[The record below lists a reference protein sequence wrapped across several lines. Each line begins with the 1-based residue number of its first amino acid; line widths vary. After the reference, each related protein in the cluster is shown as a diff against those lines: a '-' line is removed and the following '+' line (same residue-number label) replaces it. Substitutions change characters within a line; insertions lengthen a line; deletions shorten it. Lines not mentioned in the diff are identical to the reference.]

1 MKNWIVLFLLCGFQ
15 TLTAQTLTGFSARFN
30 DAFVDWDIYVDS
42 IDGSA
47 GNLTMTW
54 QHPDDWTQWSYRL
67 GDRSGSIKTKWQK
80 DLTQW
85 EVRGENKTVSA
96 QMMWT
101 NDPRQWRVTD
111 NTFSLELKCRFG
123 NNWNEWIV
131 DDSKRGYFRV
141 ITRYDNDPRDWIIED
156 ELDPS
161 VSLPMKMTLLY
172 LVLINSVPKR

>member
-1 MKNWIVLFLLCGFQ
+1 MKRIAFLLLLPLFQ
-15 TLTAQTLTGFSARFN
+15 NLSAQTLTSFSARFN

-54 QHPDDWTQWSYRL
+54 QHPDDWTQWSYRM
-67 GDRSGSIKTKWQK
+67 GDRSGNIKTKWQK

-85 EVRGENKTVSA
+85 ETRGENKTVSA
-96 QMMWT
+96 QMIWT

-111 NTFSLELKCRFG
+111 NKFSLELTCRFG
-123 NNWNEWIV
+123 NNWNEWLV

-141 ITRYDNDPRDWIIED
+141 ITRYENDPRDWIIED

-161 VSLPMKMTLLY
+161 VSFPMKMTLLY
-172 LVLINSVPKR
+172 LVLFNSVPKR